1 MTNMYDMPFAP
12 FIGINKHGQSIQ
24 LGCAFLHDEKTPSYV
39 WLFQSFLQAMK
50 GKAPMN
56 IITDQDGAMRSAIA
70 QVFPNS
76 IHRNCRFHIM
86 DKYSGTI
93 GPVLDDSEEL
103 EEDFKECMNHTVTP
117 DEFDTQWVAMLHKH
131 GLQGNVH
138 FLKPLCP

>member
-1 MTNMYDMPFAP
+1 
-12 FIGINKHGQSIQ
+12 
-24 LGCAFLHDEKTPSYV
+24 
-39 WLFQSFLQAMK
+39 MK

-76 IHRNCRFHIM
+76 THRNCRFHIM

-93 GPVLDDSEEL
+93 GPVLDESEEL

-117 DEFDTQWVAMLHKH
+117 DEFDT
-131 GLQGNVH
+131 
-138 FLKPLCP
+138 